1 MRRVLVVT
9 AIAALI
15 PAGCDSTPD
24 GPGTIDAVVEAPQ
37 PLGAVVLEFE
47 GGGVVGFDA
56 QGSTLVYSATVSSTT
71 RKFRVILVSPD
82 GTPLRFGI
90 RVDNVREAQPTV
102 TAVSA
107 ATPANLA
114 VAPGGLQVRLER

>member
-1 MRRVLVVT
+1 MTRRSILT
-9 AIAALI
+9 LAAALLV
-15 PAGCDSTPD
+15 AGCDSGPD
-24 GPGTIDAVVEAPQ
+24 GPGTIDAVVESPQ
-37 PLGAVVLEFE
+37 PLGAVVLELE
-47 GGGVVGFDA
+47 GGGVEGFDP
-56 QGSTLVYSATVSSTT
+56 QGRTLVYSAAVSSTT

-82 GTPLRFGI
+82 GSPLRFGI

-107 ATPANLA
+107 ATPANVA